1 MTQIEPAVGTKGVE
15 LFHDQQAAEKEMF
28 QHVFKSMAL
37 AIPICVGIFVGLVAL
52 AISNTSQAVLP
63 ALGIGALV
71 GVPAGVFFGGAVG
84 FLTKAETLDKLD
96 EAANPH

>member
-1 MTQIEPAVGTKGVE
+1 MTQIEPAVGAKDIE

-52 AISNTSQAVLP
+52 AISNTTQAVLP
-63 ALGIGALV
+63 ALGVGALV

-84 FLTKAETLDKLD
+84 FLTRAESLDKLD